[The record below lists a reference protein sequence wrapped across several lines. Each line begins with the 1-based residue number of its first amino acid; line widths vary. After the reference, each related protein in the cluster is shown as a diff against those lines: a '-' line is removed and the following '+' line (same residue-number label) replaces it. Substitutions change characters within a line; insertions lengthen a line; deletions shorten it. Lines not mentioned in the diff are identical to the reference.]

1 MGDLKK
7 SLVRLEAKL
16 LKRAIAE
23 RRSRRFS
30 KTHQRR
36 RKSKVEPAV
45 KQKAKPKKVKPKVKP
60 KNTKPKAKP
69 KKSKPKAKTGKQ
81 AKRKSKP
88 PKKRKARK
96 SKRKYFGTP
105 RLYDDYENPHCC
117 SATCVVLLLA
127 LLTVLVLG
135 VFTFFALKSTGRL
148 DKLFSK
154 FDKKG
159 AKGDPKDAK
168 GEPKDKQGAKDKAKD
183 DKRAKD
189 EPKGVKSEPK
199 EEDDIEAAKKLPMWN
214 SKSYWFL
221 HAFVPLV
228 AGLTVLVI
236 VLVISIALVGNCSC
250 AFVGRQTNDP
260 CW

>member
-45 KQKAKPKKVKPKVKP
+45 KQKAKPKKVKPK
-60 KNTKPKAKP
+60 NTKPKATP

-135 VFTFFALKSTGRL
+135 
-148 DKLFSK
+148 
-154 FDKKG
+154 
-159 AKGDPKDAK
+159 
-168 GEPKDKQGAKDKAKD
+168 
-183 DKRAKD
+183 
-189 EPKGVKSEPK
+189 
-199 EEDDIEAAKKLPMWN
+199 
-214 SKSYWFL
+214 
-221 HAFVPLV
+221 
-228 AGLTVLVI
+228 
-236 VLVISIALVGNCSC
+236 
-250 AFVGRQTNDP
+250 
-260 CW
+260 